1 MNLKD
6 IRSAMYA
13 QADYGP
19 KNSAGAD
26 DRMNKFINRAYNLIA
41 LEAPFL
47 FFEEIL
53 RIATQ
58 PDVLNDAN
66 NTVTFAPDITWDV
79 AGDPMFPKGSTGAT
93 LPPNPWVIKQDA
105 VGAGGVLTDWPTD
118 RSWDGRVIEIQDA
131 DGEWHRNIIRTVWD
145 LNYGPEQVVIAPGAP
160 PLSTPAT
167 GKVIS
172 LWMPW
177 DTNKFG
183 AGPFQYRVY
192 TSEYAIPDDIIEVHS
207 MRLWKTNNSWP
218 LQVIGQEDAERQ
230 NIIDRH
236 TDVAK
241 GIPRVIYR
249 REHIQVQGPSVAP
262 LATLSNQVDF
272 GEYDNASAIVKYPRW
287 KGPEPAGQFEYV
299 ITYTWGKRDIW
310 FRNQGLSL
318 WNDNPYDWQN
328 PEHGVAATS
337 AEWTDAT
344 GRKGAANRS
353 QAARNRYR
361 EPLYESAPSPVST
374 VVTTTN
380 ASDTDQGGTTVTAG
394 GPAVLL
400 TLPNI
405 QYMQGF
411 MMMGTGPSVAG
422 ANGAFVGNIPPDT
435 NEGFVRVS
443 SRLSG
448 WHVRIYRRRITA
460 DFSNYEILHTGTPT
474 PGVVE
479 PGQWVEGFKRMD
491 IPKAFLLLAEVNVDW
506 DNQGYFIDD
515 GAILPDYHRRLRDT
529 HGYQTIGM
537 YPTPNARFELEIR
550 CIRRPKELKD
560 DQDAP
565 LIHAEACDLLVDRAL
580 QLLYETEGNIS
591 MMRLAKGRYER
602 NLKTLSKRYGD
613 LRSSAVPMLKR
624 LSRATPGYRTS
635 LRYRQWWN
643 TPNS

>member
-1 MNLKD
+1 VNLKD
-6 IRSAMYA
+6 IRNAMYA

-272 GEYDNASAIVKYPRW
+272 GEYDNAGAIVKYPRW

-361 EPLYESAPSPVST
+361 EPLYESAPSPVSA
-374 VVTTTN
+374 VVTATN

-411 MMMGTGPSVAG
+411 MMMGTGPSVPG
-422 ANGAFVGNIPPDT
+422 ANGAFVGNIPPDV

-474 PGVVE
+474 PGIVE

-624 LSRATPGYRTS
+624 LSRATPGYRTT